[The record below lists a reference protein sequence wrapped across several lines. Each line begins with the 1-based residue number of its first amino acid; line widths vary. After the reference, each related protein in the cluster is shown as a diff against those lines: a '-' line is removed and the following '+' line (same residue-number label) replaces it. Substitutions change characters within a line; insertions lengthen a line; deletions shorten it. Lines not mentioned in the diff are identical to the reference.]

1 MKRFAWFSWVAVLA
15 MTLGCGGPAVEIP
28 ELGEVTGTVTV
39 DNKPLEGLSVTFV
52 PESGA
57 LASVARTGSDGKY
70 ELVYAVP
77 GTKEMIKGAAVGQH
91 TVRIDVLPDPL
102 AQTSSQ
108 PLPAR
113 FNLESTLKAD
123 VKQGP
128 NTFDFQV
135 TSQ

>member
-1 MKRFAWFSWVAVLA
+1 MVALA

-39 DNKPLEGLSVTFV
+39 DNRPLEGLSVTFV

-113 FNLESTLKAD
+113 YNLESTLKAD

>member
-1 MKRFAWFSWVAVLA
+1 MGLALKPGQGVPAETATAARKIYNIQHIYLRIGDELDSILQGIDLAQLDPSASLNSDAVYRLA
-15 MTLGCGGPAVEIP
+15 LVTAFQYA
-28 ELGEVTGTVTV
+28 EL
-39 DNKPLEGLSVTFV
+39 
-52 PESGA
+52 
-57 LASVARTGSDGKY
+57 
-70 ELVYAVP
+70 
-77 GTKEMIKGAAVGQH
+77 
-91 TVRIDVLPDPL
+91 LPDPL

-113 FNLESTLKAD
+113 YNLESTLKAD